1 MRSRFSL
8 TALEYLSNL
17 NNMPERLT
25 LINIVF
31 TLIGISLFTYS
42 LAVQLPLLKGQHER
56 DGKKYSAAMSK

>member
-42 LAVQLPLLKGQHER
+42 LAVQLPLLEGQHER
-56 DGKKYSAAMSK
+56 TGRSTAAMSK

>member
-8 TALEYLSNL
+8 TGLEYLSNL

-56 DGKKYSAAMSK
+56 RGRSTLQP